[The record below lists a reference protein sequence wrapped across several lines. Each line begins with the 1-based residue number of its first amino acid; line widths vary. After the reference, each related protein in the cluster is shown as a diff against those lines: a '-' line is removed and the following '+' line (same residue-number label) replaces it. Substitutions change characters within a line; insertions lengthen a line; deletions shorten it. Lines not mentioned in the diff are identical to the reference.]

1 MLFIFNTIN
10 LIKDIGIL
18 ENSVRPGERES
29 KIQFML
35 YILMTPTFIKMT
47 YFET

>member
-18 ENSVRPGERES
+18 ENSVRPGEKEEVRFS
-29 KIQFML
+29 
-35 YILMTPTFIKMT
+35 
-47 YFET
+47 

>member
-18 ENSVRPGERES
+18 ENSVRPEEREKARFS
-29 KIQFML
+29 SCLIS
-35 YILMTPTFIKMT
+35 
-47 YFET
+47 

>member
-18 ENSVRPGERES
+18 ENFVRPGEKEEVRFS
-29 KIQFML
+29 SCLIS
-35 YILMTPTFIKMT
+35 
-47 YFET
+47 